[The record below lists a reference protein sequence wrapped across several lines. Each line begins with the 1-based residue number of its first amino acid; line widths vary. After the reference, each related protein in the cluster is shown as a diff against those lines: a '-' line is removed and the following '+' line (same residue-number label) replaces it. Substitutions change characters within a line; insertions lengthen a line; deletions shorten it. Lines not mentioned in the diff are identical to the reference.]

1 MRDDFSAA
9 VKDLLAKRVGF
20 RCSNPACRQSTA
32 GPQADPA
39 KAVNLGVG
47 AHITAASPGGP
58 RYDPSLTPEQRASA
72 ENGIWLCQN
81 DGKLIDNDV
90 TRFTVELLKSWK
102 AQAEATAAQELSRR
116 INRFPDASAKFERLE
131 RLLGALL
138 AEIRQDLAQ
147 FPLRR
152 ELVLLKRAWSYWAG
166 GNELIYYYDDH
177 PDLDDKVRLLENED
191 LVEEITYNNTK
202 QYIISEQLADY
213 LGAP

>member
-1 MRDDFSAA
+1 
-9 VKDLLAKRVGF
+9 
-20 RCSNPACRQSTA
+20 
-32 GPQADPA
+32 
-39 KAVNLGVG
+39 VNLGVG